1 MSNWNKIYPILTG
14 LERFTINGEE
24 TEMILQDFWRFQ
36 YSNIWDLQADMSEFI
51 VSKAL
56 GIEVPCNRNG
66 WCLYDIDYNG
76 YRIEVKQT
84 SDWHSWNRDGY
95 VQKKHRFDIGKAYS
109 TYKDVKSAFERQN
122 DIYVFCHLKGNDAKS
137 ANPMNLSAWDFY
149 VIPTKVINDKC
160 GDSKS
165 ISFSRVK
172 MFTVSVPYNE
182 LRNKIDLVIKEYYD
196 KTYGEE
202 TYPEGMFVEFYCPS
216 SIFAMKSSVIYEQAL
231 KELGFDIDLDK
242 YELDFPYDY
251 FKGHF
256 KEVPNEEIKFSSALC
271 KKEYFRFFEL
281 GFMFG
286 AVKRHLEIRSLFFP
300 EDKVEEVIN
309 RYKEF
314 APYFKRKYLQLTNE
328 KSNDLCEK
336 LYLRCFLRVSAKDIV
351 NEYPNYMRLCYEIQ
365 EQFRDEMQQIFEIGC
380 KIAYLKS
387 E

>member
-14 LERFTINGEE
+14 LERFTIDGEE
-24 TEMILQDFWRFQ
+24 SEMILQDFWRFQ

-51 VSKAL
+51 VAKAL
-56 GIEVPCNRNG
+56 GIEEPCNRNG

-95 VQKKHRFDIGKAYS
+95 VQKKPRFDIGKAYS
-109 TYKDVKSAFERQN
+109 IYKDVKSDFERQN
-122 DIYVFCHLKGNDAKS
+122 DIYVFCHLKGNDAES

-149 VIPTKVINDKC
+149 VIPTKLINDKC
-160 GDSKS
+160 GDSKT

-172 MFTVSVPYNE
+172 MFTNSVSYNE
-182 LRNKIDLVIKEYYD
+182 LRNKIDTVVKEFYD
-196 KTYGEE
+196 NTYGQE
-202 TYPEGMFVEFYCPS
+202 TCPEGMFVEFRSPYT
-216 SIFAMKSSVIYEQAL
+216 IFFMKSSVIYKQSL

-242 YELDFPYDY
+242 YDLDFPYDY

-256 KEVPNEEIKFSSALC
+256 KELSNGEIKFSSALC

-286 AVKRHLEIRSLFFP
+286 AVKRHLEVRNLILPGDDP
-300 EDKVEEVIN
+300 EETIN

-314 APYFKRKYLQLTNE
+314 APYFKRKYLQLNNE
-328 KSNDLCEK
+328 KFYELSES
-336 LYLRCFLRVSAKDIV
+336 LYQRCFLRVSTKDIL
-351 NEYPNYMRLCYEIQ
+351 NEYPNYFCPCYEMQ
-365 EQFRDEMQQIFEIGC
+365 EQFRDEMHQIFKIGY
-380 KIAYLKS
+380 KFAYQKS